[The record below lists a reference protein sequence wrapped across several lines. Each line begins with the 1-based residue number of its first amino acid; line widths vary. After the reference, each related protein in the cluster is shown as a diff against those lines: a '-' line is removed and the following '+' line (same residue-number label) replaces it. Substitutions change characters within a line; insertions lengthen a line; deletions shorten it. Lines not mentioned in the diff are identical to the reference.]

1 MEKVLDKIVLV
12 IEVIVAATLVVLALM
27 SLWALISTI
36 FGILS
41 AGQLLERSL
50 FIKTVSIVLEVFILV
65 ELFRIALAYMNHKN
79 VVPTVLEAALVAVA
93 RKFVMFETASGSE
106 SLMSAGAL
114 ALLLF
119 TVALAWYLLV
129 RSQAVAELSSI
140 EEVDFFDKE
149 AQKGLH
155 NNQDIEE

>member
-1 MEKVLDKIVLV
+1 MEKVLDKVVLV

-36 FGILS
+36 LDILS

-50 FIKTVSIVLEVFILV
+50 FIKTVSFVLEVFILV

-149 AQKGLH
+149 AQEGLH
-155 NNQDIEE
+155 TNQDIEE